1 MLQVAFDAAA
11 EAMLIVD
18 DKRRIHWA
26 NQASA
31 QLLVNGVPIQ
41 VMNRNLRDLITLCR
55 QDGSL
60 WESAPLLDPES
71 DLPTAADQGRF
82 ALRLADGS
90 TTPMQRLRWQPVELV
105 RAPFLLISLRNLGP
119 EEQALLQQQ
128 QFMVDLTHE
137 LRTPLAIVTGC
148 LQRMSRLD
156 GLSQPLNSGLE
167 MAREEVGRIHR
178 LLENLSLMTR
188 LEVDASLPGR
198 AEHALPQLLMA
209 WRDHLSAQDR
219 QRVQLQIAE
228 STGDR
233 RVLIDA
239 NALQLVLDQLL
250 DNGLRH
256 GHATKPV
263 LVAFDP
269 GAAASGDPY
278 RLTVSSFS
286 REEPVGDA
294 ALERWQKPF
303 SRGDQPRSAHQ
314 AEGAG
319 LGLALVA
326 QLVEAW
332 DGRLSITQALAT
344 GWTRTDVNITL
355 PRKLESGT
363 PAAGEDV
370 QTDPA

>member
-60 WESAPLLDPES
+60 WDSAPLLDSES
-71 DLPTAADQGRF
+71 DLPTTADQGRF

-105 RAPFLLISLRNLGP
+105 RAPFLLISLRNLDP

-148 LQRMSRLD
+148 LQRMARLE
-156 GLSQPLNSGLE
+156 GLSQPLTSGLA
-167 MAREEVGRIHR
+167 MAREEVARIHR

-188 LEVDASLPGR
+188 LEVDASLPGK
-198 AEHALPQLLMA
+198 AEHALQPLLRA
-209 WRDHLSAQDR
+209 WRDHLPDKDR
-219 QRVQLQIAE
+219 ERVHLQRAE
-228 STGDR
+228 SIGDC
-233 RVLIDA
+233 RVLIDG

-256 GHATKPV
+256 GDASQPV

-269 GAAASGDPY
+269 CAAETGNPC

-286 REEPVGDA
+286 RQEPVGDA
-294 ALERWQKPF
+294 VLQRWQKPF
-303 SRGDQPRSAHQ
+303 SRGDQTRSGHQ
-314 AEGAG
+314 VEGAG

-332 DGRLSITQALAT
+332 DGRLSITQVLAT
-344 GWTRTDVNITL
+344 DWTRTDVSFTL
-355 PRKLESGT
+355 PRKPEAGT

>member
-31 QLLVNGVPIQ
+31 LLLVNGVPIQ

-71 DLPTAADQGRF
+71 DLPNTADQGRF

-105 RAPFLLISLRNLGP
+105 RAPFLLISLRNLDP

-148 LQRMSRLD
+148 LQRMARLE
-156 GLSQPLNSGLE
+156 GLSKPLNSGLA

-188 LEVDASLPGR
+188 LEVDASPARTRQNTPCCRCCGLEREHLP
-198 AEHALPQLLMA
+198 
-209 WRDHLSAQDR
+209 DQDR
-219 QRVQLQIAE
+219 ERVQLQRAE
-228 STGDR
+228 SIGDG
-233 RVLIDA
+233 RVLIDG

-256 GHATKPV
+256 GDASKPV
-263 LVAFDP
+263 LVAFDH
-269 GAAASGDPY
+269 GAAETGDPC

-286 REEPVGDA
+286 RQEPWATLFCSAG
-294 ALERWQKPF
+294 RNPF
-303 SRGDQPRSAHQ
+303 QGDQTRSVTRWR
-314 AEGAG
+314 
-319 LGLALVA
+319 ALV
-326 QLVEAW
+326 W
-332 DGRLSITQALAT
+332 DWRWWLSWWRYL
-344 GWTRTDVNITL
+344 GWTAVHH
-355 PRKLESGT
+355 SGV
-363 PAAGEDV
+363 GNGL
-370 QTDPA
+370 DPYGCELHASAEA